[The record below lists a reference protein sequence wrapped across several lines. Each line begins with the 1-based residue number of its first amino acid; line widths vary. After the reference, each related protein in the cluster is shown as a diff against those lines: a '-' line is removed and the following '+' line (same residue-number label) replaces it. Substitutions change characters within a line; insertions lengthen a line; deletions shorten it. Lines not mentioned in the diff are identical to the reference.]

1 MRNVNQRLNFGNFR
15 LANNNKVEEKT
26 RNFSSS
32 IILSCLLV
40 FVVVCRSIRDTSTKN
55 KRAQDNTMKIES
67 KPWNEF
73 YKRFKPTFFRRVRA
87 KLLYVGKT
95 STLETH

>member
-15 LANNNKVEEKT
+15 LANNNKVVEKI

-40 FVVVCRSIRDTSTKN
+40 FVVVCRSIRDTSKKMRELSIMYN
-55 KRAQDNTMKIES
+55 AMKIES
-67 KPWNEF
+67 EPWNES
-73 YKRFKPTFFRRVRA
+73 YKRFKPTF
-87 KLLYVGKT
+87 
-95 STLETH
+95 SDE